1 MGNFSEFIFSIILGV
16 IVAIIA
22 RNMNVNSDMQSG
34 LMVLTVVVTSQIF
47 RIARKYFT
55 VKERK

>member
-22 RNMNVNSDMQSG
+22 RNMDVNSDMQSG